1 MRWLFALLLLL
12 NAGFFIWQYSMQES
26 SKARPA
32 TALALPPDSSIKPL
46 VLLREAPLNAPGS
59 APGNTPAAEAVMPPE
74 ATGTNTTEDLAS
86 QVPPTPTASCYTIG
100 PFITAQEAQ
109 RASVLLK
116 KEGLIPHLRAG
127 GTTDNPEHW
136 LDAGNRAES
145 SPAPIS
151 ETLWQTLT
159 STFSN
164 IQQQPRPCH

>member
-46 VLLREAPLNAPGS
+46 VLLREVPLSVPGNAP
-59 APGNTPAAEAVMPPE
+59 
-74 ATGTNTTEDLAS
+74 ATEDMLPKTADTNTTENLAS
-86 QVPPTPTASCYTIG
+86 QVPPTPAASCYTIG
-100 PFITAQEAQ
+100 PFLTAQEAQ
-109 RASVLLK
+109 RASLLLK
-116 KEGLIPHLRAG
+116 REGLIPHLRAG

-145 SPAPIS
+145 SPAPVS
-151 ETLWQTLT
+151 ETLWRTLT
-159 STFSN
+159 STFSH
-164 IQQQPRPCH
+164 IQQQPRPCP